1 MVILAN
7 GALFHIT
14 SPIGTIRGQP
24 VPSTNR
30 PGWSL
35 IQVATGADGTP
46 RFASMLP
53 TGTFQL
59 PTGTDGTYEQ
69 CLQRGN
75 AYVFMPRA
83 NGEDQIVPAVFDLP
97 DDRFNDK

>member
-1 MVILAN
+1 MVLLAN
-7 GALFHIT
+7 SPLFVAAPKT
-14 SPIGTIRGQP
+14 GTTRGKP

-46 RFASMLP
+46 RYASLLP
-53 TGTFQL
+53 TGVFQF

-69 CLQRGN
+69 CIQRGN
-75 AYVFMPRA
+75 AYVFMPRG
-83 NGEDQIVPAVFDLP
+83 NSEDQIVPAVFDLP